1 MSGPT
6 DRPTGGPTDG
16 LLDSGDPSLYTFD
29 AITDGPGG
37 ELPLEAD
44 RLASMSSGE
53 LFGWTQNVAM
63 GLNPR
68 RLASREFL
76 ILSTLGGLRAPD
88 GSPVALGYHTG
99 HWELGLL
106 IDAAARE
113 LTDRGAIPFAGH
125 VSDPCDGRSNGTD
138 AMLDSLPWRNDA
150 AVVLR
155 RLARSLPSRAGVL
168 GVATCDKGLPAMV
181 MALAGLPDLPSV
193 VVPGGVTLLSRDAHE
208 QGEDTASVQSLAAR
222 FARGEIT
229 LEHASVMGCRACGSA
244 GGGCQF
250 MGTAA
255 TSQVVAEALGLT
267 LPHSAL
273 HPSGTD
279 LWLDMARRS
288 ATALVRAAEQGRTI
302 AGVLT
307 DDAVHNAMAVHA
319 SVGGSTNLY
328 LHLPAIAHAAGLDRP
343 GVDEWRAVNAEVP
356 RLVDALPNGPK
367 NFATVHVFLA
377 GGVPEVMLRLADR
390 GALRLEAPTVS
401 GLTIGQ
407 QLEWWE
413 GSERRARLRDRLAS
427 LDGIDPDEIIRPA
440 GRELGG
446 TVTILGG
453 NLAEGGALVKST
465 AIAPHL
471 LDADGRYLAEGR
483 ARVFTSEAEAIDAIK
498 ARAIGPGEVMVLI
511 GIGPSFGMPETY
523 QVTAALKH
531 IDDGGRIPLITD
543 GRFSGVSTGPCVGHV
558 TPEASAGGAIGR
570 VRDGDRIRIEIDTV
584 GLTGRV
590 DAVPTD
596 HGDRLEERPIHLGLA
611 ARSAALPD
619 DTRLWAALQ
628 ARSGGSWGGC
638 VHDVEAIL
646 AALGDR

>member
-1 MSGPT
+1 MSE
-6 DRPTGGPTDG
+6 
-16 LLDSGDPSLYTFD
+16 LFDSGDESLYSFD
-29 AITDGPGG
+29 AITDGPEGR
-37 ELPLEAD
+37 LPLDAD

-63 GLNPR
+63 GLNPK
-68 RLASREFL
+68 RLGSSDFL
-76 ILSTLGGLRAPD
+76 VLSTMGGIRGPD
-88 GSPVALGYHTG
+88 GEPVALGYHTG

-106 IDAAARE
+106 VEAAARTLTE
-113 LTDRGAIPFAGH
+113 LGATAFAGH
-125 VSDPCDGRSNGTD
+125 VSDPCDGRSNGTV
-138 AMLDSLPWRNDA
+138 AMLDSLPYRNDA
-150 AVVLR
+150 AIVLR
-155 RLARSLPSRAGVL
+155 RLARSLPTRAGVL

-181 MALAGLPDLPSV
+181 MALAGLPELPSV
-193 VVPGGVTLLSRDAHE
+193 VVPGGVTLLARDA
-208 QGEDTASVQSLAAR
+208 EDTATVQSLAAR

-229 LEHASVMGCRACGSA
+229 LEHAQVMGCRACGSS

-279 LWLDMARRS
+279 LWVDMARRS
-288 ATALVRAAEQGRTI
+288 ARALVRAAERGTTT
-302 AGVLT
+302 ADVLT
-307 DDAVHNAMAVHA
+307 DDAVHNAMVVHA
-319 SVGGSTNLY
+319 AVGGSTNLY
-328 LHLPAIAHAAGLDRP
+328 LHLPAIAHAAGLARP
-343 GVDEWRAVNAEVP
+343 GVDEWRAVNASVP

-390 GALRLEAPTVS
+390 GALRLDAPTVGGMS
-401 GLTIGQ
+401 MGE

-413 GSERRARLRDRLAS
+413 GSDRRARLRDRLER
-427 LDGIDPDEIIRPA
+427 LDGIDPDDVIRPA

-453 NLAEGGALVKST
+453 NLAPGGALVKST
-465 AIAPHL
+465 AIRHEL
-471 LDADGRYLAEGR
+471 LDAEGRYRAEGR
-483 ARVFTSEAEAIDAIK
+483 ARVFTSEDEAIDAIK
-498 ARAIGPGEVMVLI
+498 QRSIHPGEVLVLV

-531 IDDGGRIPLITD
+531 IDDGGRIPLVTD
-543 GRFSGVSTGPCVGHV
+543 GRFSGVSTGPCIGHV
-558 TPEASAGGAIGR
+558 TPEATAGGPLGKL
-570 VRDGDRIRIEIDTV
+570 RDGDPITIDIDTV
-584 GLTGRV
+584 SLTGAV
-590 DAVPTD
+590 DTGADLSGREP
-596 HGDRLEERPIHLGLA
+596 HPGLA
-611 ARSAALPD
+611 RTSASLPD

-638 VHDVEAIL
+638 VYDVDAIVS
-646 AALGDR
+646 ALDALPQP